1 MKKCT
6 RLKNPNILFY
16 LAPSMIYSVPSH
28 TAGSNVLRLTE
39 GQLIDMATG
48 GNDYSNAISS
58 FFSSSFDTTDV
69 SRPHGYLVWMLYD
82 NNMQLIPQGSGAKRV
97 TNPNDLE
104 ELIEDEIP
112 IVDNGYLHAYVTNG
126 SAARISFDNFL
137 VTYIRG
143 KTRQINH
150 YYPYGLS
157 IDGLDHSDEYLN
169 KYTSKELQT
178 GEFDLLF
185 HRGWRCLIS
194 GLGFMTRKWDVGLRP
209 TLLSSSPIRI
219 WRWVT
224 TP

>member
-1 MKKCT
+1 
-6 RLKNPNILFY
+6 
-16 LAPSMIYSVPSH
+16 
-28 TAGSNVLRLTE
+28 
-39 GQLIDMATG
+39 
-48 GNDYSNAISS
+48 
-58 FFSSSFDTTDV
+58 SSFDTTDV

-82 NNMQLIPQGSGAKRV
+82 NNMRLIPQGSGAKRV
-97 TNPNDLE
+97 INPNDLE

-112 IVDNGYLHAYVTNG
+112 IAENGYLHAYVTNG
-126 SAARISFDNFL
+126 SAARVSFDNFL